1 MTQQLTAR
9 SVAFHGDEL
18 IAVQQPDRTIFVQ
31 FGRLCEN
38 LGLNRSSQLRRIQ
51 RHEVLRTG
59 LTVFV
64 IETPGGVQ
72 PVQFLRVDLI
82 PLWLS
87 GLHASR
93 VKDNIRDKLVR
104 YQSEAAVVLWQAFKD
119 EIVVSDTIAAAPIDD
134 VARQQ
139 LEQLAELGR
148 AITRMAEQQLDLQNR
163 QQHVEIR
170 LDSAAR
176 YMRAIETDL
185 SRVSTGLEGVDVR
198 LAVLEDRLVPG
209 AAISEAQATE
219 VSQRVKALAE
229 LLTQHDSAKNHYQ
242 AIFNELYRRFGV
254 SSYKLIPQSRY
265 ASVLQF
271 LEDWRA
277 SHRPS

>member
-1 MTQQLTAR
+1 MPPSLTAR
-9 SVAFHGDEL
+9 TIAFHGDEL
-18 IAVQQPDRTIFVQ
+18 IAVQQHNGTIFVQ

-38 LGLNRSSQLRRIQ
+38 LGLNRTSQLRRVQ
-51 RHEVLRTG
+51 RHEVLNGG
-59 LTVFV
+59 LNVFV

-93 VKDNIRDKLVR
+93 VKADIREKLVR
-104 YQSEAAVVLWQAFKD
+104 YQNEAAVVLWQAFKD
-119 EIVVSDTIAAAPIDD
+119 EIVVSDTTAPTPIDQ

-148 AITRMAEQQLDLQNR
+148 AITRMAEQQLDLQAR
-163 QQHVEIR
+163 QQHVEVR
-170 LDSAAR
+170 LDGAAR
-176 YMRAIETDL
+176 FMRAIETDL
-185 SRVSTGLEGVDVR
+185 SRVTSDLEVVDVR
-198 LAVLEDRLVPG
+198 LAVLEDRVAPG
-209 AAISEAQATE
+209 AVISDAQATE

-229 LLTQHDSAKNHYQ
+229 LLTQRDSAKNHYQ

-265 ASVLQF
+265 ASVMQF

-277 SHRPS
+277 SVQST